1 MNIAQNFLGK
11 KEGKMNKKP
20 KPINNHIVISD
31 PEAAEWFRSKLSE
44 PLTEER
50 IQHNKDELKEYE
62 ELFFPNKAEPI

>member
-1 MNIAQNFLGK
+1 MKNLEIK
-11 KEGKMNKKP
+11 SV
-20 KPINNHIVISD
+20 NNHIVISD

-62 ELFFPNKAEPI
+62 ELFFPNKAEPIKTKP